1 MRKLFSPQA
10 MERGLYKVLVPW
22 CMLLVRDHLLKK
34 KNQQSVSFELLTAD
48 GFDVKLLK
56 ICLSPKH
63 FCVYVSVLTSPI
75 GHVSDYD
82 QSASVS
88 SSRVPPLLP
97 PTPNLYSVPIIFW
110 SAATSE
116 QTAIRREGAAAWL
129 CDTWQVLQLW
139 SVFCKE
145 SLAAEN
151 AAVSRRFTA
160 QSLQSIPLPG
170 FFPRAG
176 GDGDISLHRLLSH
189 TFHYQFVYFIF

>member
-1 MRKLFSPQA
+1 MTDSWW
-10 MERGLYKVLVPW
+10 LY
-22 CMLLVRDHLLKK
+22 
-34 KNQQSVSFELLTAD
+34 
-48 GFDVKLLK
+48 VKLLK
-56 ICLSPKH
+56 ICLSPQH

-88 SSRVPPLLP
+88 LAGAIPTPL
-97 PTPNLYSVPIIFW
+97 PNLYTAPLYRSIFW
-110 SAATSE
+110 SAAASE
-116 QTAIRREGAAAWL
+116 RAAIGGVGGGGAAAWL

-151 AAVSRRFTA
+151 AAVSHRFTA
-160 QSLQSIPLPG
+160 QSLQSISLPG

-176 GDGDISLHRLLSH
+176 GDGAISLHCLLSH
-189 TFHYQFVYFIF
+189 TFHYQFIFFFIP